1 MLEHFCHDEFII
13 LYSLLITFSLLF
25 CRSKLWRRA
34 KCFAILNSL
43 VGSSQLR
50 FGFDLNIFIVCA
62 CVEWEEKIFYF
73 VSYFSHPL
81 PPILSLP
88 CHFMSNIYF
97 ASPCLFICFYFVF
110 SFSFLQ
116 SDVSGEVI
124 KILRE
129 DGGEF
134 GVFGCLFIVG
144 FFCKFHFICSHLVCF
159 ALQILLDMVMLWL
172 QSFHHF
178 LE

>member
-13 LYSLLITFSLLF
+13 LWSLLITFSLLF

-50 FGFDLNIFIVCA
+50 FGFWL
-62 CVEWEEKIFYF
+62 EYFYCMCMCWMRAKDF
-73 VSYFSHPL
+73 LLFPSSSTYSFSS
-81 PPILSLP
+81 LSLYVKYLL
-88 CHFMSNIYF
+88 CKS
-97 ASPCLFICFYFVF
+97 LFIYLFLFCLLIFF
-110 SFSFLQ
+110 FLQ
-116 SDVSGEVI
+116 SDISGEVI

>member
-13 LYSLLITFSLLF
+13 LWYLLITFSLLF

-34 KCFAILNSL
+34 KCFAISNSL

-50 FGFDLNIFIVCA
+50 FGFWLEYLYCMCMCWMRAKDFLLFPSSST
-62 CVEWEEKIFYF
+62 Y
-73 VSYFSHPL
+73 SFSS
-81 PPILSLP
+81 LSLYVKYLL
-88 CHFMSNIYF
+88 CKS
-97 ASPCLFICFYFVF
+97 LFIYLFLFCLLIFF
-110 SFSFLQ
+110 FLQ
-116 SDVSGEVI
+116 SDISGEVI

-134 GVFGCLFIVG
+134 GIFGCLFIVG

-159 ALQILLDMVMLWL
+159 ALQILLDMAMLWL

>member
-13 LYSLLITFSLLF
+13 LWSLLITFSLLF

-50 FGFDLNIFIVCA
+50 FGFWL
-62 CVEWEEKIFYF
+62 EYFYCMCMCWMRAKDF
-73 VSYFSHPL
+73 LLFPSSSTYSFSS
-81 PPILSLP
+81 LSLYVKYLL
-88 CHFMSNIYF
+88 CKSLFIYLF
-97 ASPCLFICFYFVF
+97 LFCLFIFF
-110 SFSFLQ
+110 FLQ
-116 SDVSGEVI
+116 SDISGEVI

-144 FFCKFHFICSHLVCF
+144 FFCKFHFICSYLVCF